1 MTAIVAFLVSFMKAL
16 PAARDIFL
24 QVQEIYIKEQ
34 QAEIDATIAER
45 RKDIEY
51 IIALKR
57 TAIEARNEEEIIR
70 THRIFITLFNRM

>member
-1 MTAIVAFLVSFMKAL
+1 MKAL

-34 QAEIDATIAER
+34 QAEIDKNLAEKK
-45 RKDIEY
+45 KDIEY

-57 TAIEARNEEEIIR
+57 KAIEARNEEEITR

>member
-1 MTAIVAFLVSFMKAL
+1 MKAL